1 MGGEFLGLLLAILI
15 GVSLGALGS
24 GGSIITLPILVYI
37 VGVVP
42 QSAVGM
48 SICIVGGTSLLGA
61 FLHWRRGNLHLKT
74 VLLFCATG
82 IPAAYIG
89 SLATHL
95 VPSNTLLLLFAA
107 LMLVVGSLMLLGKRP
122 VPDPAHEPC
131 AQNCLS
137 AGLVVGLIT
146 GFLGVGGGFLI
157 VPALIWFAG
166 LAPRRAIGTS
176 LGVIAINSIGGIA
189 GQLRYAHWDWRVTAE
204 FFLCALLGMA
214 IGFAICSKLPTRALT
229 KAFAC
234 AVLAVAAGIGWQV
247 FSRG

>member
-1 MGGEFLGLLLAILI
+1 
-15 GVSLGALGS
+15 
-24 GGSIITLPILVYI
+24 
-37 VGVVP
+37 
-42 QSAVGM
+42 M

-61 FLHWRRGNLHLKT
+61 FLHWRRGNLHPKT
-74 VLLFCATG
+74 MLLFCATG

-89 SLATHL
+89 SLATHQ
-95 VPSNTLLLLFAA
+95 VSSNTLLLLFAA

-122 VPDPAHEPC
+122 IQDPKHEPSTR
-131 AQNCLS
+131 NCLL
-137 AGLVVGLIT
+137 AGLGVGVVT

-166 LAPRRAIGTS
+166 LDPRRAIGTS
-176 LGVIAINSIGGIA
+176 LGIIAINSIGGIA
-189 GQLRYAHWDWRVTAE
+189 GQLRYAHWNWTITVE
-204 FFLCALLGMA
+204 FFLCAMLGMA
-214 IGFAICSKLPTRALT
+214 IGLAICGKLPTKSLT

>member
-1 MGGEFLGLLLAILI
+1 
-15 GVSLGALGS
+15 
-24 GGSIITLPILVYI
+24 
-37 VGVVP
+37 
-42 QSAVGM
+42 M

-61 FLHWRRGNLHLKT
+61 FLHWRRGNLHPKT
-74 VLLFCATG
+74 MLLFCATG

-95 VPSNTLLLLFAA
+95 VPSETLLVLFAA

-122 VPDPAHEPC
+122 IPDPKHEPSTR
-131 AQNCLS
+131 NCLS
-137 AGLVVGLIT
+137 AGLGVGLVT

-166 LAPRRAIGTS
+166 LDPRRAIGTS
-176 LGVIAINSIGGIA
+176 LGIIAINSIGGIA
-189 GQLRYAHWDWRVTAE
+189 GQLRYAHWNWTITAE
-204 FFLCALLGMA
+204 FFLCAMLGMA
-214 IGFAICSKLPTRALT
+214 IGLAICGKLPTKALT

-247 FSRG
+247 LSRG